1 VRTWI
6 DETRA
11 ETKQEFAAVRAQM
24 NQGFADV
31 RMEMN
36 QGFADV
42 RTEMRVL
49 HEELVERIARIGEAG
64 SRQRQR

>member
-1 VRTWI
+1 V
-6 DETRA
+6 RA
-11 ETKQEFAAVRAQM
+11 EM